1 MKKVELRLQELC
13 SGYGRKQILFDV
25 SMQVTAG
32 EIVAIIGPNGA
43 GKSTL
48 LRSICGDLFP
58 WTGKVEFSGIDL
70 TGKSPSESMRHG
82 VVYSPQGNRVF
93 HHLTVSENLRVGG
106 YALSRS
112 EFAERSILVLKGFP
126 SLQNRRTQKA
136 GLLSGGEQQ
145 MLALARVL
153 MADPK
158 LLLLD
163 EPSLGLAPSLLDDV
177 FKRVSLIARE
187 RNIAILLVEQKVS
200 RALQL
205 ADRAVALRFGRV
217 VHCGE
222 ASALMRDRETLSQIF
237 V

>member
-1 MKKVELRLQELC
+1 MNEIALRVNDLC
-13 SGYGRKQILFDV
+13 SGYERKQILFDV
-25 SMQVTAG
+25 DMQVAAG

-48 LRSICGDLFP
+48 LRSICGALIP
-58 WTGKVEFSGIDL
+58 WNGKVEFCGLDL
-70 TGKSPSESMRHG
+70 AGKSPPESLRHG

-93 HHLTVSENLRVGG
+93 HSLTVTENLRIGG
-106 YALSRS
+106 YTLLNS
-112 EFAERSILVLKGFP
+112 EFSKRSNAVLEGFP
-126 SLQNRRTQKA
+126 SLQHRRAHKA

-145 MLALARVL
+145 MLALARAL
-153 MADPK
+153 MADPQ

-177 FKRVSLIARE
+177 FERILLIARE
-187 RNIAILLVEQKVS
+187 RNVAILLVEQKVN

-205 ADRAVALRFGRV
+205 ADRVVALRFGRV
-217 VHCGE
+217 VHCGD
-222 ASALMRDRETLSQIF
+222 ASALLHDRETLARIF